1 MRITDLLDK
10 RSISLT
16 AEPKSKSEA
25 LDQIIDLMVKSGKIN
40 DREAYRKQVYAR
52 EEESTTGV
60 GEESQSPMENVMRLQ
75 NLDLRPWLSKTVW
88 NLMHWTESRLL

>member
-16 AEPKSKSEA
+16 GTPKTKSEA

-40 DREAYRKQVYAR
+40 DREAYRAQVYER
-52 EEESTTGV
+52 EEESTTGICHSSR
-60 GEESQSPMENVMRLQ
+60 EMRRGDKAGACSHGHKGWSLM
-75 NLDLRPWLSKTVW
+75 TV
-88 NLMHWTESRLL
+88 SRFH